1 MNIGKVIYIHIIYI
15 HVYYIH
21 IYIYIYIY
29 ILYIHIYLYNIY
41 ICVCVYG
48 VCMYIYIYIS
58 REREINTIST
68 RVCSVTRSSAN
79 HLRAVIDAI
88 GTLKIY

>member
-1 MNIGKVIYIHIIYI
+1 M
-15 HVYYIH
+15 VYVC
-21 IYIYIYIY
+21 IYIYIYP
-29 ILYIHIYLYNIY
+29 
-41 ICVCVYG
+41 
-48 VCMYIYIYIS
+48 
-58 REREINTIST
+58 EREINTIST